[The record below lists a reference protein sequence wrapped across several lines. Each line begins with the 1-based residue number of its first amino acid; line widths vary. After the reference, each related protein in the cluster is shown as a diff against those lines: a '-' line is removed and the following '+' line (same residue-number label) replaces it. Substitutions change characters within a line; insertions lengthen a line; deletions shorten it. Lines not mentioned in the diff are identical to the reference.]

1 MRKNRYTS
9 YSSYYG
15 SRQGRRFSWLSIVI
29 MVLVGIPLLIL
40 LLEFIAR
47 GAFLAAGSPTGVN
60 STVAITQAYGLH
72 LQDTNGNLYPGVRA
86 GGQLQVRRSPLMGYE
101 LVPAQKND
109 YFRINPQGFRQDSAV
124 PTDKPANELRIFVVG
139 ASTAFGNYSS
149 KNDQTL
155 AFQLEK
161 LLNNRVREQNA
172 NPTKYKPKELPFFA
186 DQIEAMRSL
195 PPRIKDGDYR
205 VITAAVPGYT
215 SGNELALL
223 SHRVM
228 AYSPDALVILDGYED
243 LRSPSQ
249 ETAHEVVNIEQMLQ
263 DPVSQYRQQIAQQFQ
278 QWFDS
283 WYLVKA
289 WQRWVVPPTAQS
301 VRSNYQE
308 FRAEQLT
315 NDPKELNQ
323 RLERYRYNLQ
333 QMTRLTAD
341 LPTIVALQPEITGK
355 SSPTKEEAEIIKSLG
370 KDYTTTVTKA
380 YEELAKVSKLTETP
394 KLRSVN
400 LYSFFSNTNTKTF
413 VDAIHLTETGNK
425 MLANKLFTLLED
437 ALNVQPIAPNA
448 DGINSG
454 SSGGNVTSGS
464 NNNTLG
470 NNFGS
475 NNFGNSFG
483 GLNDR
488 PNNLPR

>member
-47 GAFLAAGSPTGVN
+47 GVFLAAGNPTAVN
-60 STVAITQAYGLH
+60 SAVAVTQAYGLH
-72 LQDTNGNLYPGVRA
+72 LQDSSGKLYPGVAA
-86 GGQLQVRRSPLMGYE
+86 GGQLQVRRSPVLGYE
-101 LVPAQKND
+101 LVPGQKND
-109 YFRINPQGFRQDSAV
+109 YFRINPQGFRQDTAV
-124 PTDKPANELRIFVVG
+124 PSEKPANELRIFLLG
-139 ASTAFGNYSS
+139 GSTAFGNYST

-161 LLNNRVREQNA
+161 LLNERVREQNR
-172 NPTKYKPKELPFFA
+172 NPAKYKPKELPFFA

-195 PPRIKDGDYR
+195 PPRIKDGNYR

-228 AYSPDALVILDGYED
+228 AYNPDALIILDGYED

-249 ETAHEVVNIEQMLQ
+249 ETAHEVANIEQMLQ

-278 QWFDS
+278 QWLDS
-283 WYLVKA
+283 WYLIKA

-308 FRAEQLT
+308 FRADQLT
-315 NDPKELNQ
+315 SDPKELKQ

-341 LPTIVALQPEITGK
+341 LPTIVAIQPEITGK
-355 SSPTKEEAEIIKSLG
+355 GNPTKEEAEIVKSLG
-370 KDYTTTVTKA
+370 KEYTATVAKSYDELTKIG
-380 YEELAKVSKLTETP
+380 KLTETP
-394 KLRSVN
+394 RMRSVN
-400 LYSFFSNTNTKTF
+400 LYSFFNNSNEKTF
-413 VDAIHLTETGNK
+413 VDAIHLSEAGNK
-425 MLANKLFTLLED
+425 MLASKLFTLIED
-437 ALNVQPIAPNA
+437 ALNVQPTAPNPDGTNLGTNPASTNA
-448 DGINSG
+448 DG
-454 SSGGNVTSGS
+454 
-464 NNNTLG
+464 
-470 NNFGS
+470 NNF
-475 NNFGNSFG
+475 N
-483 GLNDR
+483 GLTGR
-488 PNNLPR
+488 QFSGTQR